1 VRPQALR
8 WLAAAVALS
17 ACAQVR
23 EGGLRLPR
31 IDAPPEPVQPPAPP
45 LELYEPAEASLWRGD
60 ESRRFLAFEN
70 RARRVGDVVT
80 VLIDESATAQNQA
93 KTELKR
99 ESSMNAQ
106 IDSDVGLQT
115 IVSRPIIGLLRW
127 LGFVDLRSDSTP
139 TGPLNIVNATT
150 QAEFDGDGKGSRQ
163 ASFRTRVACVVTHV
177 TPSGLLHLEG
187 SRNLTINTETQVIRL
202 AGYVRP
208 EDVRIDNTI
217 PSALI
222 ASADIEYTGVGTIAD
237 EQRVPWLAR
246 VFKWVL
252 PF

>member
-1 VRPQALR
+1 MSGALR
-8 WLAAAVALS
+8 ALAAALVLG
-17 ACAQVR
+17 ACAHGG
-23 EGGLRLPR
+23 EGGPGLPR
-31 IDAPPEPVQPPAPP
+31 VGAAPEPIKPPSPP
-45 LELYEPAEASLWRGD
+45 LELYEPAEASLWQG
-60 ESRRFLAFEN
+60 EASRRFLAFEN

-80 VLIDESATAQNQA
+80 VLIDEEATAHNQA
-93 KTELKR
+93 KTELER
-99 ESSMNAQ
+99 ESSTTAR
-106 IDSDVGLQT
+106 IDSDVSLQT
-115 IVSRPIIGLLRW
+115 IVSRPIIGLLNW
-127 LGFVDLRSDSTP
+127 LGFSDQRQDHNPSGELTVVRAST
-139 TGPLNIVNATT
+139 
-150 QAEFDGDGKGSRQ
+150 QSEFDGDGKGSRH

-177 TPSGLLHLEG
+177 TPGGLLHLEG
-187 SRNLTINTETQVIRL
+187 SRNLKINNETQVIRL

-222 ASADIEYTGVGTIAD
+222 ASADIEYTGVGVIAD